1 MIIDAE
7 CDGLCL
13 VYSLEDNAIEIKNI
27 GGARTQIMTRGPFW
41 LSTALDTRIHNSKP
55 HFG

>member
-13 VYSLEDNAIEIKNI
+13 VYSLEDNAIETKNI
-27 GGARTQIMTRGPFW
+27 GGARTQTIQDRYMNVLNKFSVKVS
-41 LSTALDTRIHNSKP
+41 LVL
-55 HFG
+55 